1 MGDDLKKKTQ
11 EQLDGVND
19 GPKFEVKVE
28 LIKLNVIIKE
38 SSIFRVYL
46 RNQKPGV
53 FRTSNKHKYKIPVPE
68 GREGEDT
75 HAVLDFSEADMF
87 YRKET
92 FGKDEN
98 GEFLPKVFVIEI
110 LCNNQ

>member
-1 MGDDLKKKTQ
+1 MGEDLKKKT
-11 EQLDGVND
+11 EQQLLQDD
-19 GPKFEVKVE
+19 GPKYEVKIEFV
-28 LIKLNVIIKE
+28 KLNVIIKE
-38 SSIFRVYL
+38 SSIFRVYV

-53 FRTSNKHKYKIPVPE
+53 FRTSNKHKYKVPVPE

-75 HAVLDFSEADMF
+75 HAVLDFSADTF

-110 LCNNQ
+110 

>member
-1 MGDDLKKKTQ
+1 MASSVGDDLKKKTQ

-46 RNQKPGV
+46 RN
-53 FRTSNKHKYKIPVPE
+53 
-68 GREGEDT
+68 
-75 HAVLDFSEADMF
+75 
-87 YRKET
+87 
-92 FGKDEN
+92 
-98 GEFLPKVFVIEI
+98 
-110 LCNNQ
+110 